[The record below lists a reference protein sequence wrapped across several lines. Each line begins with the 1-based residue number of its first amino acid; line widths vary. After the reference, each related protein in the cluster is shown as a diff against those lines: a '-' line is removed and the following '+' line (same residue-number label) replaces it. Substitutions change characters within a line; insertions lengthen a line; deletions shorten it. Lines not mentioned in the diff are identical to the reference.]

1 MSVKD
6 FIIAVSIMFI
16 WGVNF
21 SVIKLGLNSL
31 DPFMLS
37 ALRFLL
43 CAVPL
48 VFFIPK
54 PNVPFKFIIVYGLF
68 FGVGLW
74 GLVSLGI
81 YYGISA
87 GVASLV
93 LQMGAFFTV
102 IFAYFTLGE
111 KIDASKKLGILLAFA
126 GIGLILSVTDGTV
139 TILGI
144 VLILLAALFMAATNI
159 IVKKAQTKQIFSFFV
174 WSSLFSPI
182 PLFILAFF
190 TQGEMVFIN
199 FFDSLDNNAIFS
211 ILFQV
216 YPTSL
221 LGYWVWN
228 SMLNKYPASSVA
240 PLGLLVPI
248 FGLMGSY
255 LIFDEHIGIMKVLAC
270 TLIIAGLTVNTFGSS
285 FLKQRRQNI

>member
-1 MSVKD
+1 MNTKD
-6 FIIAVSIMFI
+6 FIIAVGIMFI

-21 SVIKLGLNSL
+21 SVIKLGLTSL

-37 ALRFLL
+37 GLRFLL
-43 CAVPL
+43 CALPL
-48 VFFIPK
+48 VFFIKK
-54 PNVPFKFIIVYGLF
+54 PDIPFKYIISYGLF

-74 GLVSLGI
+74 GVVSLGI
-81 YYGISA
+81 YFGISA

-102 IFAYFTLGE
+102 IMAYYTLDE
-111 KIDASKKLGILLAFA
+111 EIDLSKKLGILLAFL
-126 GIGLILSVTDGTV
+126 GIAMIISVTDGSV
-139 TILGI
+139 TFIGI
-144 VLILLAALFMAATNI
+144 ALILLAAVFMAVTNI
-159 IVKKAQTKQIFSFFV
+159 IVKKAKPKKIFAFFV

-182 PLFILAFF
+182 PLFVIAYF
-190 TQGEMVFIN
+190 TQGEIVFIN
-199 FFDSLDNNAIFS
+199 FFDSLDQNAIFS

-228 SMLNKYPASSVA
+228 SLLNKYPASSVA

-255 LIFDEHIGIMKVLAC
+255 LLFGEEIGVNKLLAC
-270 TLIIAGLTVNTFGSS
+270 FLIIAGLAVNTFGSKI
-285 FLKQRRQNI
+285 FNLKAKV

>member
-1 MSVKD
+1 MNVKD
-6 FIIAVSIMFI
+6 FIIAVGIMFI

-43 CAVPL
+43 CALPL
-48 VFFIPK
+48 VFFIKK
-54 PNVPFKFIIVYGLF
+54 PDVPLIYIISYGLF

-81 YYGISA
+81 YFGISA

-102 IFAYFTLGE
+102 IMAHYSLKE
-111 KIDASKKLGILLAFA
+111 HMDLSKKLGILLAFM
-126 GIGLILSVTDGTV
+126 GIVLIISVTDGSV
-139 TILGI
+139 TYLGI
-144 VLILLAALFMAATNI
+144 ALILIAAVFMAATNI
-159 IVKKAQTKQIFSFFV
+159 IVKKAKPKKVFAFFV

-182 PLFILAFF
+182 PLFIIAYM
-190 TQGEMVFIN
+190 TQGDIVFIN
-199 FFDSLDNNAIFS
+199 FFESLDQNAIFS

-228 SMLNKYPASSVA
+228 SLLNKYPASSVA

-248 FGLMGSY
+248 FGLLGSY
-255 LIFDEHIGIMKVLAC
+255 LLFNEEIGLNKLLAC
-270 TLIIAGLTVNTFGSS
+270 ALIIAGLAVNTFGSKI
-285 FLKQRRQNI
+285 FNLKAKV